1 MLLIALLLLPIFAF
15 CEKLYVVERE
25 RGALAVIEDGR
36 LRGEIEG
43 LGNLNHAT
51 VKFYNG
57 FAYVISRD
65 GFLSKID
72 TREGRLVKKVKV
84 GNSGIGLDFFKEY
97 VLVANYDPDSVV
109 LLDRE
114 LNLVKTIKTDSRNVG
129 IKAYSSGFVFALM
142 DRDEVW
148 IVEGEEVKR
157 LRDVGKMPFDALLYE
172 DKYLV
177 GFFGE
182 PSLGILDLRRGEY
195 KKIALSSNGEAVFK
209 IPHFGTWGVVDG
221 MAYVPVVGERKL
233 YILNLKELKPEGSIS
248 LPGLPVFVV
257 ASPDKRLLAVN
268 FSGDREDYIAL
279 VDVSKR
285 KVIREV
291 KAGKRIMHMRFSKD
305 GKRLYISS
313 YFDSKLRVL
322 SLPDLK
328 SIQELEVPNP
338 SGIFVLP

>member
-1 MLLIALLLLPIFAF
+1 MLLIVLLLVPILAF

-25 RGALAVIEDGR
+25 RGTLAVVEDGR

-72 TREGRLVKKVKV
+72 PKEDRLFKRVKV
-84 GNSGIGLDFFKEY
+84 GNSGIGLDFYKEY

-109 LLDRE
+109 LLDRD
-114 LNLVKTIKTDSRNVG
+114 LNLVKAIKTGSRNVG

-148 IVEGEEVKR
+148 VVEGEEVKR
-157 LRDVGKMPFDALLYE
+157 YRNVGKMPFDALLYE
-172 DKYLV
+172 DKYLL

-182 PSLGILDLRRGEY
+182 PSLGLFDLRKGEY
-195 KKIALSSNGEAVFK
+195 KKIALSSNGEVVFK

-221 MAYVPVVGERKL
+221 MAYVPAVGERRL
-233 YILNLKELKPEGSIS
+233 YILNLKNLNLEGSIS
-248 LPGLPVFVV
+248 LSGLPVFVV
-257 ASPDKRLLAVN
+257 SSPDKKLLAVN
-268 FSGDREDYIAL
+268 FSGDKEDYIAL
-279 VDVSKR
+279 VDVAER
-285 KVIREV
+285 KVIMEV
-291 KAGKRIMHMRFSKD
+291 QLGKRIMHMRFSKD
-305 GKRLYISS
+305 GKRLYASS
-313 YFDSKLRVL
+313 YFDSKLKIL

-328 SIQELEVPNP
+328 LLQELDVPNP

>member
-1 MLLIALLLLPIFAF
+1 
-15 CEKLYVVERE
+15 
-25 RGALAVIEDGR
+25 
-36 LRGEIEG
+36 
-43 LGNLNHAT
+43 
-51 VKFYNG
+51 
-57 FAYVISRD
+57 
-65 GFLSKID
+65 
-72 TREGRLVKKVKV
+72 
-84 GNSGIGLDFFKEY
+84 
-97 VLVANYDPDSVV
+97 
-109 LLDRE
+109 
-114 LNLVKTIKTDSRNVG
+114 
-129 IKAYSSGFVFALM
+129 
-142 DRDEVW
+142 
-148 IVEGEEVKR
+148 
-157 LRDVGKMPFDALLYE
+157 
-172 DKYLV
+172 
-177 GFFGE
+177 
-182 PSLGILDLRRGEY
+182 
-195 KKIALSSNGEAVFK
+195 
-209 IPHFGTWGVVDG
+209 
-221 MAYVPVVGERKL
+221 MAYVPAVGERKL
-233 YILNLKELKPEGSIS
+233 YILNLKDLKPEGSIN

>member
-1 MLLIALLLLPIFAF
+1 
-15 CEKLYVVERE
+15 
-25 RGALAVIEDGR
+25 
-36 LRGEIEG
+36 
-43 LGNLNHAT
+43 
-51 VKFYNG
+51 
-57 FAYVISRD
+57 
-65 GFLSKID
+65 
-72 TREGRLVKKVKV
+72 
-84 GNSGIGLDFFKEY
+84 
-97 VLVANYDPDSVV
+97 
-109 LLDRE
+109 
-114 LNLVKTIKTDSRNVG
+114 
-129 IKAYSSGFVFALM
+129 
-142 DRDEVW
+142 
-148 IVEGEEVKR
+148 
-157 LRDVGKMPFDALLYE
+157 
-172 DKYLV
+172 V

-221 MAYVPVVGERKL
+221 MAYVPAVGERKL
-233 YILNLKELKPEGSIS
+233 YILNLKDLKPEGSIN